1 MKREKI
7 LSLMVAAI
15 LSFGQ
20 VMPVVGEIRPA
31 YASSEEKTR
40 EKLDK
45 KLSFKLTQDR
55 GKFDYYDSTSKDIKW
70 TLEIKN
76 EAKADN
82 PNDVIYLG
90 EISNEDMLKNSSV
103 VNSKN
108 TRIRYVEYD
117 SNKLKNYRCTVSY
130 KDRHYKTIS
139 KKIGTDVNSFGI
151 FTTEQI
157 GLKLTFD
164 KGIPLAPQE
173 TFKITF
179 TTEVYTNDY
188 DYPYDKSKWLRARE
202 IGPDDKVSLLNTK
215 HNICL
220 KGQFYLDP
228 DKKKPINTEDLVDK
242 ASFNDEAYGSYF
254 IDCKNA
260 DLNFGENGKV
270 LRQINKRDTE
280 NFENLTDNS
289 QVAMGDTL
297 RFISQIKIK
306 NLPED
311 YKKLLKRSRLSQYL
325 IKPRFLVGV
334 GKDDDTL
341 DMKFYIRTKENKL
354 IELTSE
360 KEGDYYK
367 IALDNDRLPSFMD
380 EFDFVYDVKFK
391 DKNHSKKFK
400 KDVKLLY
407 DNEGEVKI
415 NSPSLTYEAIYKD
428 SEKKYQLSLDYRRN
442 GENIDQD
449 VLEDQKPTE
458 PTKPE
463 AEGYSFEGWYLDQ
476 DYKTPFDFDRPMV
489 EDTKI
494 YAKWAKLF
502 GVSYDFVSG
511 TPDQALPE
519 SVKEILA
526 KMQPVKAKE
535 GEEVQAPTNKFEEIK
550 SETGTWTFKG
560 WDKNELKV
568 SNNDEK
574 FTGTWVFTKKEENH
588 DQKTEDEEGKGGENP
603 TTPQKPGEGKGE
615 TNPENPDQPQ
625 NPEEGKG
632 GKTPDQPQ
640 KPEKGEGE
648 THPENPNQPQKPKD
662 GEGGKTPDQPQ
673 ELGKGKG
680 ETNPENPNQ
689 PQNPKD
695 SEGGETP
702 DHPENPGKGE
712 GEDKPVNPQNPKEGE
727 EEIDPKNP
735 DLPKL
740 PEEGKDTDKPAKP
753 EEEKKPEENQDQ
765 KNNQPNTSKPSP
777 SLENKG
783 SRTSLAKIDESSQL
797 DIDRINSLIKH
808 FDTKSPEETEKEPT
822 TKVIRVNTDIY
833 SPIPKG
839 YKRIYFNPGKDGYLK
854 YNPTFDFGQVIAFDI
869 KQTLTFGQAK
879 AQEKGLVIPTV
890 IPRDK
895 SLKFVG
901 WYPRLQADED
911 FVEGINYQAI
921 YEKIDD
927 KTPLETKQAQE
938 KSKPKQTKEKIVA
951 LKASKSLKNHDEPKK
966 AKATGKKLKENKV
979 ETYENQAKPRKN
991 QAWTKKKVSPK
1002 TGVTGT
1008 KLVGAIL
1015 GISILGLFLSRKSK
1029 KK

>member
-1 MKREKI
+1 
-7 LSLMVAAI
+7 MVAAI

-45 KLSFKLTQDR
+45 KLSLKLTPYKDEY
-55 GKFDYYDSTSKDIKW
+55 DYYEAEDEFIKW

-90 EISNEDMLKNSSV
+90 EISNEDMLKNLSV
-103 VNSKN
+103 ANSKN
-108 TRIRYVEYD
+108 IGIKSINFDSKKFNDYD
-117 SNKLKNYRCTVSY
+117 YIVNFKDLGIKKIITSDKVKATGFLGIGRRVAKLK
-130 KDRHYKTIS
+130 I
-139 KKIGTDVNSFGI
+139 I
-151 FTTEQI
+151 
-157 GLKLTFD
+157 FD
-164 KGIPLAPQE
+164 KAIPLAPQE
-173 TFKITF
+173 TLKITF
-179 TTEVYTNDY
+179 TTLAFSNDY
-188 DYPYDKSKWLRARE
+188 YHPYNKNKWERADE
-202 IGPDDKVSLLNTK
+202 IGPDDNTSFLNTK
-215 HNICL
+215 HNFCL

-228 DKKKPINTEDLVDK
+228 DKTKPINTEDLVDQ

-254 IDCKNA
+254 IDYKNA
-260 DLNFGENGKV
+260 DLNFGEAGKV
-270 LRQINKRDTE
+270 SRLINKKNTE
-280 NFENLTDNS
+280 NFENLTDTS
-289 QVAMGDTL
+289 QVAMGDTV
-297 RFISQIKIK
+297 RFISPVKIN
-306 NLPED
+306 NLHD
-311 YKKLLKRSRLSQYL
+311 KYWRLLKREGLSQYL

-341 DMKFYIRTKENKL
+341 AMKFYIRTKENKL

-428 SEKKYQLSLDYRRN
+428 AEKKYKLSLDYRRN

-449 VLEDQKPTE
+449 VLEDQKPTK

-511 TPDQALPE
+511 TPDQALPD

-535 GEEVQAPTNKFEEIK
+535 GEEVQAPTNNFEEIK

-560 WDKNELKV
+560 WDKKELKV
-568 SNNDEK
+568 SDKDEK
-574 FTGTWVFTKKEENH
+574 FTGTWVFTKKEE
-588 DQKTEDEEGKGGENP
+588 KTEPKPGEGEGGKGETNPENPDQQQNPEDGEGGEHPQEPGKGKGETNPEDPTTPQNPGKGKGEINPEDP

-632 GKTPDQPQ
+632 G
-640 KPEKGEGE
+640 
-648 THPENPNQPQKPKD
+648 
-662 GEGGKTPDQPQ
+662 
-673 ELGKGKG
+673 
-680 ETNPENPNQ
+680 
-689 PQNPKD
+689 
-695 SEGGETP
+695 ETP

-712 GEDKPVNPQNPKEGE
+712 GEDKPVNPQNSKEGE

-735 DLPKL
+735 ELPKL

-895 SLKFVG
+895 SVKFVG

-951 LKASKSLKNHDEPKK
+951 VKASKSLKNHDEPKK

-991 QAWTKKKVSPK
+991 QALTKKKVSPK